1 MFLAIE
7 FFVIAAVAFF
17 LSIRSFREKGF
28 LLNNAYLYATKQQ
41 RESMDKTPYYRQ
53 SAIVM
58 ALVGIIFVLNGFA
71 VLFAWKWI
79 FWIVAAVVA
88 AALVYAITSSIAI
101 EKRKKQ

>member
-17 LSIRSFREKGF
+17 LSIRSFQEKGF

-41 RESMDKTPYYRQ
+41 RETMDKKPYYRQ
-53 SAIVM
+53 SGVAF
-58 ALVGIIFVLNGFA
+58 AFVGIIFVLNGLA

-79 FWIVAAVVA
+79 FWIVAAVAA
-88 AALVYAITSSIAI
+88 AALVYAIRSSIAI
-101 EKRKKQ
+101 EKHKKQ